1 MLRELLREYVKH
13 LPIEVARGAI
23 MLVHLYYAL
32 GDVWVFDDFCLEVGR
47 AELLDEC
54 VLVHFLALV
63 EVVDL
68 AVEEFVNE

>member
-1 MLRELLREYVKH
+1 
-13 LPIEVARGAI
+13 

-32 GDVWVFDDFCLEVGR
+32 GDVWIFDDFCLEVGR